1 MKYYICE
8 EVCNGDVAYVCSEVE
23 AEKNDL
29 VVFMEYNAPA
39 LARIVKEMDELE
51 AITSDFTWFE
61 SLANV
66 SVKKYYEK
74 RKAELEKAKL
84 IKLMKDQ
91 IELHSLEEK
100 LKKNAE
106 INPEMA
112 GLFEKYKALSGQQW
126 NRLDEFQSIF
136 LLLL

>member
-1 MKYYICE
+1 MKYYVCE
-8 EVCNGDVAYVCSEVE
+8 DVCNCDVAYVCSEVE

-29 VVFMEYNAPA
+29 VVFMEYNSPA

-51 AITSDFTWFE
+51 AITSDLTWFE

-112 GLFEKYKALSGQQW
+112 DLFNKYKVLSGQQ
-126 NRLDEFQSIF
+126 
-136 LLLL
+136 